1 MSTHARPLAEALAGR
16 AEEDL
21 LLLLT
26 RREIRADAP
35 WNDLFDAA
43 EALLDPA
50 AITRFLPRLTREE
63 AEGLAGAV
71 HGAAVHGASGP
82 PASEGTAALV
92 ALALL
97 APDGTPYPP
106 VAAAVA
112 GLPDPP
118 IRRGVPDAPALSSE
132 DVADAALAARGAEHA
147 FTTVA
152 ILADL
157 MLLTQDTPLALL
169 AGGTIGASE
178 KRRAVERG
186 LPDDG
191 VLIDDLLV
199 LGIAADLLRAA
210 DRTLRLT
217 SLGED
222 WLGLPGVERWTM
234 LAEGFL
240 RRLPAGLRRPG
251 GGWIDPGAWP
261 DAYPWDSAWP
271 EAAAAHSRRA
281 ELLGLVAD
289 GRPTPWAAPMR
300 DGGKADVT
308 LLRAALPAEVDRV
321 FLQNDLSAIAP
332 GPLLP
337 TLDLRLR
344 TMAEREPATQASS
357 YRFTADSLAAGLA
370 VGETER
376 SIIAFLEEI
385 SLTGVP
391 QPLRYLVSQATQR
404 HGLVR
409 ITADPV
415 TGRTSIDSA
424 DPHLLDAIGVDHAL
438 RPLGLVRDGAALS
451 TRVGRETVFW
461 ALTDEHYPAALIGPD
476 GADERA
482 LRVPALSPNRD
493 EDAAHRYRDL
503 LHRLRSAQGPDAD
516 AAWLDRE
523 LEHAVRQRAVLA
535 VEVAMPDGST
545 RELVLEVTGLGGG
558 RLRGRDR
565 AADVERTLPIRSI
578 RSTRLVP
585 ADGTGS

>member
-1 MSTHARPLAEALAGR
+1 MSTHARPLAEALAAR
-16 AEEDL
+16 ADEDL

-26 RREIRADAP
+26 RRGIRADAP

-50 AITRFLPRLTREE
+50 AIARFLPRLTRDE
-63 AEGLAGAV
+63 AEELVAALGGERPDPAPGAASSLAG
-71 HGAAVHGASGP
+71 
-82 PASEGTAALV
+82 
-92 ALALL
+92 LALL
-97 APDGTPYPP
+97 APDGTPLPP

-112 GLPDPP
+112 ALPDPGAGP
-118 IRRGVPDAPALSSE
+118 RVPDARALSA
-132 DVADAALAARGAEHA
+132 DDPADAALAARGAEHA
-147 FTTVA
+147 FTAVA
-152 ILADL
+152 VLADL
-157 MLLTQDTPLALL
+157 LLLTQDTPLALL
-169 AGGTIGASE
+169 AGGTIGSAE

-191 VLIDDLLV
+191 ELIDDLLV
-199 LGIAADLLRAA
+199 LGIAADLLRAV

-217 SLGED
+217 SVGED
-222 WLGLPGVERWTM
+222 WLRLPGVERWTA
-234 LAEGFL
+234 LAEGFR
-240 RRLPAGLRRPG
+240 RRLPEGLRRPD
-251 GGWIDPGAWP
+251 GGWIDPAAWP
-261 DAYPWDSAWP
+261 GAYPWDPAWP
-271 EAAAAHSRRA
+271 ETAAGHARRA

-300 DGGKADVT
+300 DGGGADAAP
-308 LLRAALPAEVDRV
+308 LRAVLPAEVDRI

-337 TLDLRLR
+337 ALDLRLR
-344 TMAEREPATQASS
+344 TMAERESASQASS
-357 YRFTADSLAAGLA
+357 YRFTADSLAAALA
-370 VGETER
+370 SGETEQT
-376 SIIAFLEEI
+376 IIAFLEEI

-409 ITADPV
+409 VASDPV
-415 TGRTSIDSA
+415 TGRTRIDSP
-424 DPHLLDAIGVDHAL
+424 DPHLIDAIGVDQAL
-438 RPLGLVRDGAALS
+438 RPLGLVRDGTALS

-482 LRVPALSPNRD
+482 LRVPPLPPAAD
-493 EDAAHRYRDL
+493 EDAAQRYRDL
-503 LHRLRSAQGPDAD
+503 LHRLRSTQGPDAD

-578 RSTRLVP
+578 RSTRLLP
-585 ADGTGS
+585 ADGADA